1 MADIRINA
9 LATTATTPAPDDYL
23 ALDGT
28 AQGTRKILATN
39 IANNVTD
46 VILGSSGPSVKSTL
60 SARAP
65 RQGLVF
71 DGTAGASAN
80 VGTIGSSPVSFGGR
94 CTIPASGTNVLFAI
108 SASATTPAQPK
119 ALAIYTFGTSLYVQL
134 NAAIGNYL
142 LGEVSGFVTTYAGKV
157 VDILAVRST
166 SGNIA
171 LYVNGLAT
179 SPSFSSV
186 GGSAPAN
193 WQADIDGPYAL
204 LGITSVSAWVAGTF
218 YPPVCYNRALSAS
231 EVVALYEAGAPAG
244 ADYNS
249 ASNTAINSSAF
260 TNFNYDTFSSA
271 SATGFTAVNTSGTTE
286 YAQGNPVSITGLK
299 YGNVIRVTYSLTLNS
314 GQLPQVVLGNIG
326 TETHSAFYPL
336 TAGSN
341 QTVDIVVST
350 NSGTSTNIAFRST
363 AASNYAIS
371 SVSAQRIGLL
381 LAPDAAQA
389 GNGYVWNDQSGNLAQ
404 IVLPSSGVQWNL
416 PSVAT
421 NRIRGTTSTNGNQ
434 QLLGASVL
442 LPAECQIT
450 HVRARARSGTPTIT
464 IGTASGGAQI
474 VASVALS
481 TTWLNCTIA
490 LTGGIVSSADDIWI
504 GSNSTDVVETD
515 IAFQPLDF

>member
-9 LATTATTPAPDDYL
+9 LATTATTPASDDYL

-46 VILGSSGPSVKSTL
+46 VILGASGPSVKSSL

-71 DGTAGASAN
+71 DGTAGPTVSGVPAF
-80 VGTIGSSPVSFGGR
+80 GTGSWTQAFWLNQSQIRGGGENTYLSIGSGACPQVYLQDTSNIFKVYNGTHVINSGAVPTLGKTNFLVVTGD
-94 CTIPASGTNVLFAI
+94 GTNVKF
-108 SASATTPAQPK
+108 
-119 ALAIYTFGTSLYVQL
+119 
-134 NAAIGNYL
+134 
-142 LGEVSGFVTTYAGKV
+142 
-157 VDILAVRST
+157 
-166 SGNIA
+166 
-171 LYVNGLAT
+171 YVNGVLVAT
-179 SPSFSSV
+179 ESETV
-186 GGSAPAN
+186 TNYTNAITGLGG
-193 WQADIDGPYAL
+193 
-204 LGITSVSAWVAGTF
+204 GTNTWL
-218 YPPVCYNRALSAS
+218 YGTLIPLIYNRVLSAS
-231 EVVALYEAGAPAG
+231 EVVALYEAGAPSG

-249 ASNTAINSSAF
+249 ASNTSKLTGANS
-260 TNFNYDTFSSA
+260 DFSSA
-271 SATGFTAVNTSGTTE
+271 GNWTVTGSTTISGGKLNLSNGDQAYCTP
-286 YAQGNPVSITGLK
+286 GNISVPVGGK
-299 YGNVIRVTYSLTLNS
+299 FRVTLTVDS
-314 GQLPQVVLGNIG
+314 I
-326 TETHSAFYPL
+326 
-336 TAGSN
+336 TAGSV
-341 QTVDIVVST
+341 QVYTGGVGGWV
-350 NSGTSTNIAFRST
+350 NIATTAGTFTQEFTFSATSGPTPTLNLKST
-363 AASNYAIS
+363 GGNAVVDTVLYY
-371 SVSAQRIGLL
+371 QIGLL
-381 LAPDAAQA
+381 LAPDAGQA
-389 GNGYVWNDQSGNLAQ
+389 GGGYVWNDQSGNLAQ

-416 PSVAT
+416 PSVAGQ
-421 NRIRGTTSTNGNQ
+421 RIRGTTSTNGNQ

-490 LTGGIVSSADDIWI
+490 LTGGIVSSADDIWV

>member
-9 LATTATTPAPDDYL
+9 LATTATTPASDDYL

-71 DGTAGASAN
+71 DGSAGATIGTFSNWGTADFSICAWIRPSLSAN
-80 VGTIGSSPVSFGGR
+80 AYILTPTSGSDMYFTVNSNGTLRVSSGGFTQDLTSTGTVSANKWALVSYVRSGTTATFYINGIAAGSGTDSFNWGRVTGLGSSGYVGTIAPV
-94 CTIPASGTNVLFAI
+94 
-108 SASATTPAQPK
+108 
-119 ALAIYTFGTSLYVQL
+119 
-134 NAAIGNYL
+134 
-142 LGEVSGFVTTYAGKV
+142 
-157 VDILAVRST
+157 
-166 SGNIA
+166 
-171 LYVNGLAT
+171 
-179 SPSFSSV
+179 
-186 GGSAPAN
+186 
-193 WQADIDGPYAL
+193 
-204 LGITSVSAWVAGTF
+204 
-218 YPPVCYNRALSAS
+218 YPYNRALSAS
-231 EVVALYEAGAPAG
+231 EVVELYEAGAPAG

-249 ASNTAINSSAF
+249 ASNTALN
-260 TNFNYDTFSSA
+260 TNTVTDAGSGSLSGT
-271 SATGFTAVNTSGTTE
+271 SATGFTATATGAYYVRT
-286 YAQGNPVSITGLK
+286 APVFSTIKGAKYRVTFTASSITGTWNSYL
-299 YGNVIRVTYSLTLNS
+299 SLFNLAIDST
-314 GQLPQVVLGNIG
+314 Q
-326 TETHSAFYPL
+326 YP
-336 TAGSN
+336 
-341 QTVDIVVST
+341 VVSGANSFEMVANYTRTT
-350 NSGTSTNIAFRST
+350 NEVIEFASSGAGTLTVSGL
-363 AASNYAIS
+363 
-371 SVSAQRIGLL
+371 SVTRIGLL

-389 GNGYVWNDQSGNLAQ
+389 GGGYVWNDQSGNLAQ
-404 IVLPSSGVQWNL
+404 IVLPSSGVQWAL
-416 PSVAT
+416 PSVAGQ
-421 NRIRGTTSTNGNQ
+421 RIRGTTSTNGNQ

-490 LTGGIVSSADDIWI
+490 LTGGIVSSADDIWV